1 MTGPMP
7 VPLSPAARFVACD
20 PDLCVGCQ
28 LCEFACAAVKDAGA
42 DILKSR
48 IRVVRHEPSVMVSI
62 ACRGCAEPAC
72 VRVCPQEG
80 ALAVN
85 PKTHLIDVDNAICDG
100 CGWCIDACPFGV
112 ALFDR
117 DAGRAVICDLCA
129 GRDDGA
135 ACVEIC
141 PKDALEIASPAM
153 VADKANGDTVRALL
167 EELDVGAG

>member
-1 MTGPMP
+1 MTHPVP

-20 PDLCVGCQ
+20 PELCVGCQ
-28 LCEFACAAVKDAGA
+28 LCEFACAAVKDRSA

-48 IRVVRHEPSVMVSI
+48 IRVVRHEPSLMVSI

-85 PKTHLIDVDNAICDG
+85 PETRLIDVDNGICDG

-117 DAGRAVICDLCA
+117 DAGRVVICDLCA
-129 GRDDGA
+129 QRDAGA

-141 PKDALEIASPAM
+141 PKDALEVASPAR
-153 VADKANGDTVRALL
+153 VAGKANGGTVLALV
-167 EELDVGAG
+167 EELDAGAG